1 MKTINTITFLVLIL
15 LGSSCSVRRSEP
27 FGGPLS
33 LEDKQVKQG
42 QVLYMKNCQK
52 CHPQGEGGL
61 GPALNV
67 NPAPSFLKKFQVRH
81 GLGVM
86 PSFKKDEISKD
97 ELESI
102 SIYMRE
108 LKKNK

>member
-1 MKTINTITFLVLIL
+1 MKTINTITFLVLII
-15 LGSSCSVRRSEP
+15 LGSSCSVRRSGP
-27 FGGPLS
+27 FGGPLA

-86 PSFKKDEISKD
+86 PSFKKDELSKD

-102 SIYMRE
+102 SIYMRK